1 MRHYEVTFIVD
12 PLLSSD
18 EIKGT
23 ATNYLEHLTNQG
35 ASVTHMDEMGLR
47 QLAYQ
52 IMKRNSG
59 QYYSI
64 EFSYENGSLIPNLE
78 LALQRDGRILR
89 FLTVALDKHGVQ
101 FNEDKRKGK
110 VGNVREEELAKLAEQ
125 EEKEQEEKDQE
136 EKEQAEKE
144 QEEKERVKEQED
156 KEPAKTVEASSDK
169 EPDPQDKNQDSEE

>member
-23 ATNYLEHLTNQG
+23 ATNYVEHLTNQG
-35 ASVTHMDEMGLR
+35 ANVTHVDEMGLR

-59 QYYSI
+59 QYFSI

-78 LALQRDGRILR
+78 LALQRDGRIMR

-110 VGNVREEELAKLAEQ
+110 VGHVREEELAKQAALEEKEQ
-125 EEKEQEEKDQE
+125 EEKEQEEKE
-136 EKEQAEKE
+136 PAET
-144 QEEKERVKEQED
+144 VKASTD
-156 KEPAKTVEASSDK
+156 KEPA
-169 EPDPQDKNQDSEE
+169 PQDKNQDSEE

>member
-23 ATNYLEHLTNQG
+23 ATNYVEHLTNQG
-35 ASVTHMDEMGLR
+35 ASVTHLDEMGLR

-59 QYYSI
+59 QYFGI

-78 LALQRDGRILR
+78 LALQRDGRIMR

-110 VGNVREEELAKLAEQ
+110 VGNVREEELAKQVAL

-136 EKEQAEKE
+136 EQ
-144 QEEKERVKEQED
+144 
-156 KEPAKTVEASSDK
+156 EPAETVVASSDK
-169 EPDPQDKNQDSEE
+169 EPAPQDKNQDSEE

>member
-23 ATNYLEHLTNQG
+23 ATNYVEHLTNQG
-35 ASVTHMDEMGLR
+35 ASVTHVDEMGLR
-47 QLAYQ
+47 QLAYP

-64 EFSYENGSLIPNLE
+64 EFSYENGTLIPNLE
-78 LALQRDGRILR
+78 LALHRDGRIMR

-101 FNEDKRKGK
+101 FNEDKRTGK
-110 VGNVREEELAKLAEQ
+110 VGHVREEELAKQAAEEEAAAAKEEKKQ
-125 EEKEQEEKDQE
+125 EE
-136 EKEQAEKE
+136 
-144 QEEKERVKEQED
+144 
-156 KEPAKTVEASSDK
+156 KEPAKTVKAKSDK
-169 EPDPQDKNQDSEE
+169 EPAPQDDNQDSEE